1 MSKWIGL
8 GLLALGVMGFFRF
21 PAAAETVDEIA
32 LVVDQESMTRGEV
45 EESID
50 ALFALKNEKTPPP
63 GSPEYLEAKKQVADN
78 FIQEVVLAEEAD
90 REKVEVSDT
99 DVEGQVNREID
110 GMKHNFPTD
119 EDFQEGLRKEGITLD
134 DLKQETHDRML
145 RRIKAGRVLHAKQEE
160 LPSGAVVTD
169 EQVAAYYH
177 QHPQDYEQAKFSIIL
192 FNADSKTSAEKS
204 AGAEKQAKAVL
215 AEIKKGADFFAEAKK
230 YSEDAGTRDNG
241 GEVGTVYRSD
251 LDPELAKG
259 IFALPA
265 KGLGIVHGAE
275 GYYVVKVEYKGTAE
289 YSAVAAGIKDHLQK
303 TGQSDALQEWIDQ
316 LKAKAYIM
324 EDGKVVV
331 FKAKPLAPAPAP
343 RTVASSIPA
352 SNKTSVPVEEASAA
366 TTEEDSDLPPLEVY
380 PTLPDPDSWT
390 LTGKFSGINYGTQ
403 DLANYYGSSANTN
416 QSFPFGFALDFAAD
430 LALDQ
435 TLQVGIEA
443 EYLRKTVETVNNVNG
458 SNDIELWNSGVL
470 GPALQVKLL
479 IPLDE
484 GTNFDLSLA
493 GGYYFL
499 VGAGVTISG
508 TSPSNMTT
516 SASSFGGVG
525 GVDLE
530 FFLDSSK
537 NTSLDL
543 GLAYRLL
550 SFSDLTPTI
559 TAGNPNDASPLPN
572 ADGSKAVIDY
582 SGIEMGVGLRFYV
595 GKGN

>member
-1 MSKWIGL
+1 
-8 GLLALGVMGFFRF
+8 
-21 PAAAETVDEIA
+21 
-32 LVVDQESMTRGEV
+32 
-45 EESID
+45 
-50 ALFALKNEKTPPP
+50 
-63 GSPEYLEAKKQVADN
+63 
-78 FIQEVVLAEEAD
+78 
-90 REKVEVSDT
+90 
-99 DVEGQVNREID
+99 
-110 GMKHNFPTD
+110 
-119 EDFQEGLRKEGITLD
+119 
-134 DLKQETHDRML
+134 
-145 RRIKAGRVLHAKQEE
+145 
-160 LPSGAVVTD
+160 
-169 EQVAAYYH
+169 
-177 QHPQDYEQAKFSIIL
+177 
-192 FNADSKTSAEKS
+192 
-204 AGAEKQAKAVL
+204 
-215 AEIKKGADFFAEAKK
+215 
-230 YSEDAGTRDNG
+230 
-241 GEVGTVYRSD
+241 
-251 LDPELAKG
+251 LAKG